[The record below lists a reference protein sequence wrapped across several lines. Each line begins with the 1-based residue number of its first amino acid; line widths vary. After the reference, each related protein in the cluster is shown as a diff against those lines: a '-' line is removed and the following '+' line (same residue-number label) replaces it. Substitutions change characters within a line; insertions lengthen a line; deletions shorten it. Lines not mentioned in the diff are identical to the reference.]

1 VRQISMLEWTRR
13 LPFVPFAIHC
23 SDGVRY
29 EIRNPELVVASM
41 TEVSITLPSSADG
54 GPPLVLSYYQI
65 VRIEPLQPAANA
77 GTESNGPA
85 GG

>member
-1 VRQISMLEWTRR
+1 MRQVSVLQWTRR

-41 TEVSITLPSSADG
+41 SEASITVPSPAG
-54 GPPLVLSYYQI
+54 GEPALMLSYYHI
-65 VRIEPLQPAANA
+65 VRIEPLQPTPDADAAGSDRA
-77 GTESNGPA
+77 DG
-85 GG
+85 